1 MYLNN
6 SKITAMELMNGILI
20 AVLGISCFFHVF
32 LIVFLLFSKQ
42 FGGSIASFAVA
53 AFFFL
58 LLAGS
63 TVIIGFLI
71 LRVGKMRKARVY
83 NSLLEEDHDGIITYE
98 TISSMTGFSLSR
110 VINDLIW
117 LRNNNYLK
125 NVTVGR
131 SAVRVDLISDEHEFI
146 TVSCPS
152 CSNHVQIRRNGGG
165 RCDHCGTFMRLKED
179 GNVQE

>member
-6 SKITAMELMNGILI
+6 SKITSVETLNGILI
-20 AVLGISCFFHVF
+20 AVLGIPCVFHVF
-32 LIVFLLFSKQ
+32 VIVFMLFSKQ
-42 FGGSIASFAVA
+42 FGGSLISFAVA
-53 AFFFL
+53 GFFFL
-58 LLAGS
+58 LLVGS
-63 TVIIGFLI
+63 TVLIGFLI

-83 NSLLEEDHDGIITYE
+83 NSLIEEDHDGIITYE
-98 TISSMTGFSLSR
+98 TISSMTGYSLSK
-110 VINDLIW
+110 VVNDLIW
-117 LRNNNYLK
+117 LKNHNYLV
-125 NVTVGR
+125 NITVGR
-131 SAVRVDLISDEHEFI
+131 SSVRVDLVSDEHEFI